1 MKTHKQEKNF
11 IQQDEEDLIKDSLI
25 ENYLKYVD
33 HLEKHEWSREN
44 ITVTELLSSIVT
56 VSKLKARNDGMVLDI
71 KCPAGL
77 IISIPGTTGLPDG
90 YDIEKIRPLEIKFAN
105 SEGREID
112 PDTHIKIFKHKLL
125 KKDVKIGE
133 VLYRD
138 ISMVDYSDSPNLFKD
153 YTDLYRFRNGIEI
166 KGEDSLRLYIV
177 NPDVDVNMVKFCLG
191 IDLWTR
197 FSET

>member
-1 MKTHKQEKNF
+1 MKIHKQTKN
-11 IQQDEEDLIKDSLI
+11 ILQPGKEELVNDSLI
-25 ENYLKYVD
+25 GDYFKYVD
-33 HLEKHEWSREN
+33 YLERQEWTREN

-56 VSKLKARNDGMVLDI
+56 ISKLKAGNDGMVIDI

-77 IISIPGTTGLPDG
+77 MIGIQGTEDLPNG
-90 YDIEKIRPLEIKFAN
+90 YEIEKIRPLEIKLADSN
-105 SEGREID
+105 GKEIA
-112 PDTHIKIFKHKLL
+112 PDTCIKILKHKLL
-125 KKDVKIGE
+125 KKDVQISQ

-153 YTDLYRFRNGIEI
+153 YAELYRFEKGIEI
-166 KGEDSLRLYIV
+166 KGEDSIRLYLV
-177 NPDVDVNMVKFCLG
+177 NPNVNIDIVKLNLG